1 MNCNYLYQRKE
12 DIFIFVLY
20 SFYAVGIVGHVLD
33 KTYPYMM
40 VLTPFVLLVFGLAV
54 LLSTTDLDY
63 KLLLWC
69 LVAYVFTF
77 SVETLGVQSGMIFG
91 QYHYGNTLGIK
102 LVDVPLVI
110 GFNWVIVVL
119 GAIAIARR
127 ISSKKLHSALLA
139 ALFTVGFDVPLEIV
153 AVNLDYWHW
162 TQGFVP
168 MQNYVAW
175 FVVAFIVALSFNY
188 LSLKIKG
195 KVIIHY
201 FVIQFI
207 FFVLLDIMIFT
218 NLL

>member
-1 MNCNYLYQRKE
+1 MNCNYLYQHKE

-20 SFYAVGIVGHVLD
+20 SFYAVGIVGHVFE

-54 LLSTTDLDY
+54 LLSTTGRDY

-77 SVETLGVQSGMIFG
+77 SVEALGVQSGMIFG

-102 LVDVPLVI
+102 LVGVPLVI

-139 ALFTVGFDVPLEIV
+139 ALFTVGFDIPLEIV

-188 LSLKIKG
+188 LNLKIKG
-195 KVIIHY
+195 KAIIHY

-207 FFVLLDIMIFT
+207 FFVLIDIMIFT
-218 NLL
+218 NLF

>member
-1 MNCNYLYQRKE
+1 MNCNYLYQHKE

-20 SFYAVGIVGHVLD
+20 SFYAVGIVGHVFE